1 MFLTVRLCRI
11 PSIASPISFR
21 EQFNENLSATFKNYK
36 TAKIPGERGIE
47 IVCENEDELSFTAKR
62 TKETKESDWEL
73 Q

>member
-1 MFLTVRLCRI
+1 MFLTVQLCRI
-11 PSIASPISFR
+11 PSIESSFSFR
-21 EQFNENLSATFKNYK
+21 EQFNENLSATFKNDK
-36 TAKIPGERGIE
+36 TAKITGERGIE